1 MHVRAG
7 IDTYFA
13 LEPLGW
19 IFVRFLTLFVLGVS
33 IAKMQNPS
41 YLLHAEYVVEF
52 FKVFILN
59 GARLV
64 LDRYIVLHAYTHGS
78 IVSKI
83 NEFHVR

>member
-33 IAKMQNPS
+33 IAKMQNP
-41 YLLHAEYVVEF
+41 
-52 FKVFILN
+52 
-59 GARLV
+59 
-64 LDRYIVLHAYTHGS
+64 
-78 IVSKI
+78 
-83 NEFHVR
+83 